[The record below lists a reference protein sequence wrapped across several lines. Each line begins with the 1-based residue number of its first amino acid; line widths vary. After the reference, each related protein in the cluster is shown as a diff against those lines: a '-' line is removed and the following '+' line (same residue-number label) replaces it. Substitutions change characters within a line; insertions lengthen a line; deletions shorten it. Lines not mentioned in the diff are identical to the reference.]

1 MTDFEKILLAVAPNS
16 KAAIRSGFAASML
29 DCMARGELYSNLR
42 LAHFIAQCAHESAG
56 ITTTTELASGRAYE
70 GRKDLGNIIAG
81 DGPAFKGR
89 GLIQNTGRANYTR
102 LAKVFGV
109 DFVSQPAKM
118 AAFPW
123 AATTAAQY
131 WKDRNLNASADR
143 DDIRAVTLRVNGG
156 ENGLASR
163 TAYLA
168 KAKHALSDLKG
179 ALIAGAAAET
189 QKAVVK
195 AKVAVAPA
203 TTAAAATA
211 SLHPAAQSP
220 IPSIVIVALVAAAVG
235 CVVALVFAIRRHQK
249 TAAALTAAANGA

>member
-1 MTDFEKILLAVAPNS
+1 MDFDKILLAVAPNS

-56 ITTTTELASGRAYE
+56 ITTTTEFASGRAYE

-131 WKDRNLNASADR
+131 WKDRNLNVSADK
-143 DDIRAVTLRVNGG
+143 DDIRALTLRVNGG

-163 TAYLA
+163 ATYLA

-179 ALIAGAAAET
+179 ALISGAAAET
-189 QKAVVK
+189 QKAATK
-195 AKVAVAPA
+195 AKIAAAPTAVASFSG
-203 TTAAAATA
+203 A

-220 IPSIVIVALVAAAVG
+220 IPSIVVAALVCVAIGCVAALVVAIIRHNRAAAE
-235 CVVALVFAIRRHQK
+235 
-249 TAAALTAAANGA
+249 LTAAANGV